1 MSAKSEFESEM
12 SWGAGLVPQGLE
24 DAPPSQGGR
33 YRGKAPK
40 VDAKTADGLTALAD
54 ELAQRR
60 AVRNR
65 PGPS

>member
-12 SWGAGLVPQGLE
+12 SWGAGLVPRGLE
-24 DAPPSQGGR
+24 DAPPSEGGP

-40 VDAKTADGLTALAD
+40 VDAETAEGIAAMSD

-60 AVRNR
+60 ALRNR

>member
-24 DAPPSQGGR
+24 DAPPSHGGR
-33 YRGKAPK
+33 YQGKAPR
-40 VDAKTADGLTALAD
+40 VDAKTADGLRSLG
-54 ELAQRR
+54 EEMAQRR
-60 AVRNR
+60 ALRNQ

>member
-24 DAPPSQGGR
+24 DAPPLEGGR
-33 YRGKAPK
+33 YHGKAPE
-40 VDAKTADGLTALAD
+40 VDGETAEGLRSLAD
-54 ELAQRR
+54 DMAQRR
-60 AVRNR
+60 ALRNH